1 MASALGKGIIGGAVI
16 AVLGGVW
23 IGAAALTSR
32 QVELALAGVM
42 DKPLLGGRGW
52 VLSNLHH
59 QAGLLSSS
67 GSFELILDN
76 GAVSGSQG
84 PITLAVMDYR
94 ISHLPLPTS
103 LNRIHWSL
111 RPAGEIAET
120 VTQALGPDIHAEG
133 DGAMSYGGILKSDL
147 KVSEI
152 NLKEQG
158 GLFHMTALTGSLV
171 ADDKTAALTLALPAV
186 EASSA
191 GNTASATGITTE
203 MALTDLSEG
212 TGKVVVGIEKIAT
225 NQAAIEGL
233 KLTSESHD
241 HDGRRDGQ
249 FGIYAASA
257 QGPEFRL
264 KDLAV
269 EFAMRDLDIQAIH
282 MMRDSL
288 RARTA
293 PVTTPDEA
301 LAVIRPSL
309 VRLVQ
314 KGFTV
319 EVPRLSGAAFT
330 PDGKQGAVD
339 LKASLTLAPTPESG
353 LSLASQL
360 SSKGSA
366 KLSGDALPEQQK
378 QMALLMG
385 VAVPDGNNGL
395 SSDYDLSSGTLTLN
409 GKPFDPAPV
418 RQALAMT
425 QMQLAAFLSG
435 MP

>member
-23 IGAAALTSR
+23 IGAAAITSR
-32 QVELALAGVM
+32 QVEPALVGVM
-42 DKPLLGGRGW
+42 DKPLLGGRAW
-52 VLSNLHH
+52 ILSNLHH

-67 GSFELILDN
+67 GSFEVILDN
-76 GAVSGSQG
+76 GALGGGQG
-84 PITLAVMDYR
+84 PIKVAVMDYR
-94 ISHLPLPTS
+94 LSHLPTPLS

-111 RPAGEIAET
+111 HPAGEVADK

-133 DGAMSYGGILKSDL
+133 DGAISYGGALKSDL
-147 KVSEI
+147 KISEI

-158 GLFHMTALTGSLV
+158 GLFHMAALTGNLV
-171 ADDKTAALTLALPAV
+171 ADDKTAALTLALPAI

-191 GNTASATGITTE
+191 GNVATAKGLTTE

-212 TGKVVVGIEKIAT
+212 TGKMIVAVEKIAT
-225 NQAAIEGL
+225 NQGAIEGL

-241 HDGRRDGQ
+241 HDSRRDGQ
-249 FGIYAASA
+249 FGLYAASA
-257 QGPEFRL
+257 QGPDFKL
-264 KDLAV
+264 KDFVL
-269 EFAMRDLDIQAIH
+269 EFALRDLDIQGIH
-282 MMRDSL
+282 MLRDSL
-288 RARTA
+288 RAQTVPA
-293 PVTTPDEA
+293 ATPEEA
-301 LAVIRPSL
+301 MAVMRPSL

-314 KGFTV
+314 QGFTV
-319 EVPRLSGAAFT
+319 EIPRFSGVAAT
-330 PDGKQGAVD
+330 PDGKQGTVD
-339 LKASLTLAPTPESG
+339 LKAKVTLAPTPETG
-353 LSLASQL
+353 LSLISQL

-366 KLSGDALPEQQK
+366 KVSGDALPDQQK

-385 VAVPDGNNGL
+385 VAVPDGNSGL
-395 SSDYDLSSGTLTLN
+395 SSDYDLSGGTLTLN